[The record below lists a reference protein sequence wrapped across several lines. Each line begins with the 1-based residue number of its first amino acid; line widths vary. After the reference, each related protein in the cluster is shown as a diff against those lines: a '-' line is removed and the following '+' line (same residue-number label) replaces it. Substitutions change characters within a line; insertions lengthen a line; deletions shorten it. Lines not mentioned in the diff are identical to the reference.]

1 MGARVL
7 SYVYFL
13 KMLLI
18 YSTSN
23 THVKKHILGFLGLG
37 FRVLFENNTFNK
49 TNRYLPL
56 AQLFAHLE
64 YASSCVDEGCAGR
77 RMSGDSRHQN
87 MDCFL

>member
-37 FRVLFENNTFNK
+37 FYLKIIHLIKQIDIFRLPSCLLTLNMPHPVWMRVVPGE
-49 TNRYLPL
+49 
-56 AQLFAHLE
+56 E
-64 YASSCVDEGCAGR
+64 
-77 RMSGDSRHQN
+77 
-87 MDCFL
+87 